1 MPVIQSCWVCLRGFS
16 PWPIR
21 QMKPSSPPVTLIIS
35 AYNEEKMIGTKLEN
49 ALELDYP
56 PEKLT
61 IMVVSDASSD
71 RTDQIARSFENRA
84 VVLIRSEERKGKT
97 AGLNTAMEKVVSDI
111 VVFSD
116 ANALYQRNTIR
127 KLVRHF
133 SDEQVGYVVGH
144 ARYETCEDSAA
155 GQSEG
160 AYWDLEIRIKIWES
174 AFSSV
179 VGGDGAL
186 YAIRRSLWEPLRD
199 TDINDFVNPL
209 QIIAKGFRGIFDPEA
224 VCFEKPAGD
233 FQREFGRKVRIANR
247 SFNGILRV
255 PQVLN
260 ILKRGRFA
268 WQVLSHKLLRWL
280 SLYIITLHFFLCL
293 SAAFTGM
300 GGALPVM
307 FLGLYGTMAFLA
319 LIGYRKDRKGIRCS
333 KIFFLPYYFCL
344 MNIAAAL
351 GVWLRLKGEI
361 ITTWETVREKPSL

>member
-186 YAIRRSLWEPLRD
+186 YAIRRSLW
-199 TDINDFVNPL
+199 
-209 QIIAKGFRGIFDPEA
+209 G
-224 VCFEKPAGD
+224 
-233 FQREFGRKVRIANR
+233 
-247 SFNGILRV
+247 
-255 PQVLN
+255 
-260 ILKRGRFA
+260 
-268 WQVLSHKLLRWL
+268 
-280 SLYIITLHFFLCL
+280 
-293 SAAFTGM
+293 
-300 GGALPVM
+300 
-307 FLGLYGTMAFLA
+307 
-319 LIGYRKDRKGIRCS
+319 
-333 KIFFLPYYFCL
+333 
-344 MNIAAAL
+344 AAA
-351 GVWLRLKGEI
+351 GYGHQ
-361 ITTWETVREKPSL
+361 